1 LPRWLGPTNG
11 RDPRS
16 LEPGHHAGAGLP
28 TTDSVCRVHARGL
41 LLDCSA
47 SHILDTTMINSFL
60 MISTAVRAEHAPS
73 RSIGNCMSSV
83 RAPSLKTTS
92 EVAGRLVLA
101 AKEGPERERRH
112 WSASVRA
119 GCDIVDLVVTGVP
132 DGARGCRAAVRVV
145 PWTYGTGQASIV
157 PVPCTYG
164 VGLGAP
170 AVSRKVIVTSAFDIC
185 RVGDTVVSGRRKTGP
200 DLSETLPPPYVYSTH
215 IRYLPP
221 ESWRVLA
228 PSLEN

>member
-1 LPRWLGPTNG
+1 
-11 RDPRS
+11 
-16 LEPGHHAGAGLP
+16 
-28 TTDSVCRVHARGL
+28 
-41 LLDCSA
+41 
-47 SHILDTTMINSFL
+47 MINSFL

-83 RAPSLKTTS
+83 RAPSLKVSRSMPHNSHTLRTLMCGCACHHAFLARGLLLCAAGAPPFSGVGISRAPLTRLSLCSQTTS

-112 WSASVRA
+112 RSASVRA
-119 GCDIVDLVVTGVP
+119 GCDIVDLVVCRTVRE
-132 DGARGCRAAVRVV
+132 AVECRASVRVV

-185 RVGDTVVSGRRKTGP
+185 RVGDTVVSGRRKTGQ
-200 DLSETLPPPYVYSTH
+200 T
-215 IRYLPP
+215 RYTKRSRTVQP
-221 ESWRVLA
+221 
-228 PSLEN
+228 

>member
-16 LEPGHHAGAGLP
+16 LEPGHRAGAGLP

-83 RAPSLKTTS
+83 RAPSLKVSRSMPHNSRTLRTLMCGCACHHAFLARGLLLCAAGAPPFSGVGISRAPLTRLSLCSQTTS

-112 WSASVRA
+112 RSASVRA
-119 GCDIVDLVVTGVP
+119 GCDIVDLVVCRTVREAVVQPLGWYRGHMGPAKRALSRSRVP
-132 DGARGCRAAVRVV
+132 MEWVWARQQCLV
-145 PWTYGTGQASIV
+145 
-157 PVPCTYG
+157 
-164 VGLGAP
+164 
-170 AVSRKVIVTSAFDIC
+170 K
-185 RVGDTVVSGRRKTGP
+185 
-200 DLSETLPPPYVYSTH
+200 
-215 IRYLPP
+215 
-221 ESWRVLA
+221 
-228 PSLEN
+228 